1 MGPVM
6 TMEEGIVGHKIL
18 KSMYIY
24 RNMFCIYI
32 AHMYLQH
39 LALEESLGTS
49 TSNTPSSSSI
59 LLPTPF
65 ILSHTLS
72 ITLFSILFVS

>member
-1 MGPVM
+1 M
-6 TMEEGIVGHKIL
+6 TMEEEIVGHKIL

-24 RNMFCIYI
+24 RNIFCIYI

-39 LALEESLGTS
+39 LALEESLGMS
-49 TSNTPSSSSI
+49 TSNTPSSSIS
-59 LLPTPF
+59 LPTPF